1 MDLNHW
7 PSGYE
12 PNELPDCS
20 TPRVLI
26 INYTFSEKILSI
38 KKKILAREVAK
49 LVVVL
54 YSQSCYCVNIHEDC
68 SSVIF

>member
-20 TPRVLI
+20 TPRDKTQTI
-26 INYTFSEKILSI
+26 ITIHSFSYF
-38 KKKILAREVAK
+38 VYK
-49 LVVVL
+49 LKR
-54 YSQSCYCVNIHEDC
+54 
-68 SSVIF
+68 